1 MKRIIL
7 RMCNICFPT
16 ALLLILGG
24 TVSARAGAVEICAS
38 RLDPAD
44 WHELF
49 SKGPIVVPEHIV
61 FQFRGHIFFSLMDP
75 NDQGHSLPA
84 GGWQLSLAEVQ
95 RRNAV
100 ARNDQT
106 LSESGYL
113 AFMTVKPSTLTTG
126 HPCVSAEVQQVLSEQ
141 WGWSKKGI
149 AADQNVYF
157 EIYAL
162 YEDGGVVTSFS
173 DDSNPFFFAAA
184 RGEINA
190 SVTSTINNFVVLE
203 DALQQ
208 SP

>member
-7 RMCNICFPT
+7 RTRNIFFPA

-61 FQFRGHIFFSLMDP
+61 FQFRGHIFGSLMDP

-84 GGWQLSLAEVQ
+84 GGWQVSLAEVQ
-95 RRNAV
+95 QRNSV
-100 ARNDQT
+100 VRSDQA
-106 LSESGYL
+106 LWESGYL
-113 AFMTVKPSTLTTG
+113 AFMTEKPSTLTRG

-149 AADQNVYF
+149 AADQNVYLKYTPF
-157 EIYAL
+157 TRTAVWSPASATTATL
-162 YEDGGVVTSFS
+162 SFLRL
-173 DDSNPFFFAAA
+173 PGA
-184 RGEINA
+184 RLTPL
-190 SVTSTINNFVVLE
+190 SHPPSTTL
-203 DALQQ
+203 LC
-208 SP
+208 